1 MNTGTSFYKEEKE
14 MKKKATEMVCILD
27 RSGSM
32 YKKRKDTIGS
42 FNQMLEKQ
50 KREPGEAYITTAL
63 FNDQCDVLYSHTPI
77 RETEELTEQ
86 DYYIG
91 GNTALF
97 DAIGKVFHQT
107 DSLLEGREGDY
118 EEKVLVFIITDGME
132 NASVQYGRQQI
143 KKLIEEKQKKGW
155 VILFFGTDMEM
166 IKLAEDTGIRKEN
179 TTCYPDT
186 AEGIRESFLMAGSCF
201 SSLRRS

>member
-1 MNTGTSFYKEEKE
+1 
-14 MKKKATEMVCILD
+14 MKKKSTEMVCILD

-63 FNDQCDVLYSHTPI
+63 FSDQCDVLYSHTPI
-77 RETEELTEQ
+77 RETEELAEQ

>member
-1 MNTGTSFYKEEKE
+1 

-63 FNDQCDVLYSHTPI
+63 FSDQCDVLYSHTPI
-77 RETEELTEQ
+77 RETEELAEQ

-186 AEGIRESFLMAGSCF
+186 AEGIRESFLMAGSCY

>member
-1 MNTGTSFYKEEKE
+1 

-63 FNDQCDVLYSHTPI
+63 FSDQCDVLYSHTPI

-86 DYYIG
+86 DYYMG

>member
-1 MNTGTSFYKEEKE
+1 

-63 FNDQCDVLYSHTPI
+63 FSDQCDVLYSHTPI

-132 NASVQYGRQQI
+132 NASVQYASFHVSDVLNAP
-143 KKLIEEKQKKGW
+143 LILGF
-155 VILFFGTDMEM
+155 VSPTGTLSVASHV
-166 IKLAEDTGIRKEN
+166 KVFSPFRFRN
-179 TTCYPDT
+179 T
-186 AEGIRESFLMAGSCF
+186 S
-201 SSLRRS
+201 

>member
-1 MNTGTSFYKEEKE
+1 

-63 FNDQCDVLYSHTPI
+63 FSDQCDVLYSHTPI

-201 SSLRRS
+201 SSLRKS

>member
-1 MNTGTSFYKEEKE
+1 

-63 FNDQCDVLYSHTPI
+63 FSDQCDVLYSHTSI

-143 KKLIEEKQKKGW
+143 NKLIEEKQKKGW

>member
-1 MNTGTSFYKEEKE
+1 

-63 FNDQCDVLYSHTPI
+63 FSDQCDVLYSQTPI

>member
-1 MNTGTSFYKEEKE
+1 

>member
-1 MNTGTSFYKEEKE
+1 

-42 FNQMLEKQ
+42 FNQILEKQ

-63 FNDQCDVLYSHTPI
+63 FSDQCDVLYSHTPI

>member
-1 MNTGTSFYKEEKE
+1 

-50 KREPGEAYITTAL
+50 KMEPGEAYITTAL
-63 FNDQCDVLYSHTPI
+63 FSDQCDVLYSHTPI

-118 EEKVLVFIITDGME
+118 EEKMMVFIITDGME

>member
-1 MNTGTSFYKEEKE
+1 

-63 FNDQCDVLYSHTPI
+63 FSDQCDVLYSHTPI

-132 NASVQYGRQQI
+132 NASVQYSRQQI

-179 TTCYPDT
+179 TTCYSDT

>member
-1 MNTGTSFYKEEKE
+1 

-63 FNDQCDVLYSHTPI
+63 FSDQCDVLYSHTPI

-107 DSLLEGREGDY
+107 DSLLEGGEGDY

>member
-1 MNTGTSFYKEEKE
+1 

-63 FNDQCDVLYSHTPI
+63 FSDQCDVLYSHTPI

-179 TTCYPDT
+179 TTCYLDT

>member
-1 MNTGTSFYKEEKE
+1 

-63 FNDQCDVLYSHTPI
+63 FSDQCVVLYSHTPI

>member
-1 MNTGTSFYKEEKE
+1 

-63 FNDQCDVLYSHTPI
+63 FSDQCDVLYSHTPI

-166 IKLAEDTGIRKEN
+166 IKLAEDAGIRKEN

>member
-1 MNTGTSFYKEEKE
+1 

-63 FNDQCDVLYSHTPI
+63 FSDQCDVLYSHTSI

>member
-1 MNTGTSFYKEEKE
+1 
-14 MKKKATEMVCILD
+14 
-27 RSGSM
+27 
-32 YKKRKDTIGS
+32 
-42 FNQMLEKQ
+42 MLEKQ

-63 FNDQCDVLYSHTPI
+63 FSDQCDVLYSHTPI

-132 NASVQYGRQQI
+132 MPVCS
-143 KKLIEEKQKKGW
+143 
-155 VILFFGTDMEM
+155 
-166 IKLAEDTGIRKEN
+166 
-179 TTCYPDT
+179 
-186 AEGIRESFLMAGSCF
+186 MAGS
-201 SSLRRS
+201 RSKS

>member
-1 MNTGTSFYKEEKE
+1 

-63 FNDQCDVLYSHTPI
+63 FSDQCDVLYSHTPI

-91 GNTALF
+91 GNTARF

>member
-1 MNTGTSFYKEEKE
+1 

-63 FNDQCDVLYSHTPI
+63 FSDQCDVLYSHTPI

-132 NASVQYGRQQI
+132 NASVQYSRQQI

>member
-1 MNTGTSFYKEEKE
+1 

-50 KREPGEAYITTAL
+50 KGEPGEAYITTAL
-63 FNDQCDVLYSHTPI
+63 FSDQCDVLYSHTPI
-77 RETEELTEQ
+77 RETEELAEQ

-132 NASVQYGRQQI
+132 NASVQYSRQQI

>member
-1 MNTGTSFYKEEKE
+1 

-32 YKKRKDTIGS
+32 YRKRKDTIGS
-42 FNQMLEKQ
+42 FNQMLERQ
-50 KREPGEAYITTAL
+50 KGESGEAYITTAL
-63 FNDQCDVLYSHTPI
+63 FSDQCEVLYSHTPV
-77 RETEELTEQ
+77 REVKELNERE
-86 DYYIG
+86 YYIG

-97 DAIGKVFHQT
+97 DAIGKVFNQT

-132 NASVQYGRQQI
+132 NASVQYGAQQI
-143 KKLIEEKQKKGW
+143 KELIEERQKKGW

-166 IKLAEDTGIRKEN
+166 IKLAEDTGIPKEN

-186 AEGIRESFLMAGSCF
+186 AEGIRNSFLMAGSCF
-201 SSLRRS
+201 SKLRKS

>member
-1 MNTGTSFYKEEKE
+1 
-14 MKKKATEMVCILD
+14 MKKKATEMVCMLD

-63 FNDQCDVLYSHTPI
+63 FSDQCDVLYSHTPI

>member
-1 MNTGTSFYKEEKE
+1 

-50 KREPGEAYITTAL
+50 KREPGEAYITTA
-63 FNDQCDVLYSHTPI
+63 FFSDQCDVLYSHTSI

>member
-1 MNTGTSFYKEEKE
+1 

-50 KREPGEAYITTAL
+50 KREPGEAYITTEL
-63 FNDQCDVLYSHTPI
+63 FSDQCDVLYSHTPI

>member
-1 MNTGTSFYKEEKE
+1 

-63 FNDQCDVLYSHTPI
+63 FSDQCDVLYSHTPI

-143 KKLIEEKQKKGW
+143 KKLIEEKQTKGW

>member
-1 MNTGTSFYKEEKE
+1 

-63 FNDQCDVLYSHTPI
+63 FSDQCDVLYSHTPI

-118 EEKVLVFIITDGME
+118 EEKVLVFIITDGMD

>member
-1 MNTGTSFYKEEKE
+1 

-63 FNDQCDVLYSHTPI
+63 FSDQCDVLYSHTPI

-91 GNTALF
+91 GNTALV

>member
-1 MNTGTSFYKEEKE
+1 

-50 KREPGEAYITTAL
+50 KREPGEVYITTAL
-63 FNDQCDVLYSHTPI
+63 FSDQCDVLYSHTPI

>member
-1 MNTGTSFYKEEKE
+1 

-63 FNDQCDVLYSHTPI
+63 FSDQCDVLYSHTPI

-143 KKLIEEKQKKGW
+143 KKLIEEKQKTGW

>member
-1 MNTGTSFYKEEKE
+1 

-63 FNDQCDVLYSHTPI
+63 FSDQCDVLYSHTPI

-155 VILFFGTDMEM
+155 VILFFGTDMEI

>member
-1 MNTGTSFYKEEKE
+1 M
-14 MKKKATEMVCILD
+14 
-27 RSGSM
+27 
-32 YKKRKDTIGS
+32 
-42 FNQMLEKQ
+42 
-50 KREPGEAYITTAL
+50 
-63 FNDQCDVLYSHTPI
+63 
-77 RETEELTEQ
+77 
-86 DYYIG
+86 
-91 GNTALF
+91 
-97 DAIGKVFHQT
+97 FHQT

-155 VILFFGTDMEM
+155 VILFFGTDREM

>member
-1 MNTGTSFYKEEKE
+1 

-63 FNDQCDVLYSHTPI
+63 FSDQCDVLYSHTPI
-77 RETEELTEQ
+77 WETEELTEQ

>member
-1 MNTGTSFYKEEKE
+1 

-63 FNDQCDVLYSHTPI
+63 FSDQCDVHYSHTPI

>member
-1 MNTGTSFYKEEKE
+1 

-63 FNDQCDVLYSHTPI
+63 FSDQCDVLYSHTPI

-143 KKLIEEKQKKGW
+143 KKLVEEKQKKGW

>member
-1 MNTGTSFYKEEKE
+1 

-63 FNDQCDVLYSHTPI
+63 FSDQCDVLYSHTPI

-179 TTCYPDT
+179 MTCYPDT

>member
-1 MNTGTSFYKEEKE
+1 

-63 FNDQCDVLYSHTPI
+63 FSDQCDVLYSHTPI
-77 RETEELTEQ
+77 RETEELAEQ

-186 AEGIRESFLMAGSCF
+186 AEGIRESFLMVGSCF

>member
-1 MNTGTSFYKEEKE
+1 

-50 KREPGEAYITTAL
+50 KTEPGEAYITTAL
-63 FNDQCDVLYSHTPI
+63 FSDQCDVLYSHTPI
-77 RETEELTEQ
+77 RETEELAEQ

-132 NASVQYGRQQI
+132 NASVQYSRQQI

>member
-1 MNTGTSFYKEEKE
+1 

-63 FNDQCDVLYSHTPI
+63 FSDQCDVLYNHTPI